1 VTAAVQWLYDN
12 RQLTA
17 TQAAFP
23 LLGFSTPADP
33 RCDQITIQQLV
44 DHRAGFVNSPSD
56 PTYDMRQIAR
66 DLGLVRPPTARE
78 IARRVY
84 TTRTLATAPGTNY
97 DYSNISYLIA
107 MAVVEQVSGVS
118 FFDFVRRRLL
128 APLRITDVAVCPTA
142 GPAGRPADQVVPEDD
157 GLGLSTIGPQD
168 QTSVAAVF
176 GGDGMFKESTLGSCG
191 MAASATALSRF
202 IGARRE
208 SASGCGSMSAGL
220 PFHCRPR
227 SRASGFEN
235 VQMFFGSRFSGHE

>member
-1 VTAAVQWLYDN
+1 
-12 RQLTA
+12 
-17 TQAAFP
+17 
-23 LLGFSTPADP
+23 
-33 RCDQITIQQLV
+33 
-44 DHRAGFVNSPSD
+44 
-56 PTYDMRQIAR
+56 
-66 DLGLVRPPTARE
+66 
-78 IARRVY
+78 
-84 TTRTLATAPGTNY
+84 
-97 DYSNISYLIA
+97 

-202 IGARRE
+202 IGAHAVWGMGGRMTARRYGATAGCR
-208 SASGCGSMSAGL
+208 SAAVSNTNGVDWVFTINTRVGIDDIAWNQLVDGIDAALLAWRPSRGRIVAPPSRVTGRSA
-220 PFHCRPR
+220 RAARAVPR
-227 SRASGFEN
+227 QPRA
-235 VQMFFGSRFSGHE
+235 VAAKRR